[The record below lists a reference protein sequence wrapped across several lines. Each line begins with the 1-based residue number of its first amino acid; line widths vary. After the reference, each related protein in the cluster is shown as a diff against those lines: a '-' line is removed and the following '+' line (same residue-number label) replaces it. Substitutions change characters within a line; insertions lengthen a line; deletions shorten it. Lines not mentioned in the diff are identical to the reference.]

1 MYKEIQK
8 HLGSS
13 VQNYIVAART
23 TQGFQEWN
31 ESKREE
37 RLDVISRWQAVQVDL
52 TKQKEHHRHASFHA
66 PHGFSRSPH
75 SSGDER
81 KTQGGERKGKDVTVA
96 DSTVPPGSLVK
107 EPLSHFATA
116 PSLSHGTE
124 DDFEEA
130 IKASVAATSKGNP
143 EEDQM
148 IERAIRASVMEL
160 QSASRGG
167 DDESAIQK
175 AIKASIKEA
184 QLARAGF
191 SDNHEGTE
199 EHEKHL
205 AEAIEQSLHEHGH
218 LSRARSA
225 PNAEDFDDS
234 GIESEGEEHV
244 KAAIERS
251 KAEVGGNAQ
260 DEELQKAIELSKRA
274 HDDHAQ
280 ETSKTKTEE
289 EIVLEYVRKQ
299 SLLEEEHRQK
309 MGSATAPAESHD
321 QELERAMQASL
332 DLKGNKE
339 QSPSKDTTA

>member
-1 MYKEIQK
+1 M
-8 HLGSS
+8 
-13 VQNYIVAART
+13 
-23 TQGFQEWN
+23 
-31 ESKREE
+31 
-37 RLDVISRWQAVQVDL
+37 QVDL
-52 TKQKEHHRHASFHA
+52 AKQKEHHRHASFHA

-81 KTQGGERKGKDVTVA
+81 KSKGGEREGKDVTVA
-96 DSTVPPGSLVK
+96 DSTVAPGSSVQ

-116 PSLSHGTE
+116 PNLSHSTE

-160 QSASRGG
+160 QSASRRG
-167 DDESAIQK
+167 DDEAAIQK

-191 SDNHEGTE
+191 SDNHEGTK

-205 AEAIEQSLHEHGH
+205 EEAIEQSLHEHGH

-234 GIESEGEEHV
+234 GIESDGEEHV

-251 KAEVGGNAQ
+251 KTEIGGNAQ

-280 ETSKTKTEE
+280 ETSKTRTEE

-299 SLLEEEHRQK
+299 SLLEEEHRRK
-309 MGSATAPAESHD
+309 MDTTTASAESHD

-332 DLKGNKE
+332 DLKGNQE
-339 QSPSKDTTA
+339 QSPSKDATA